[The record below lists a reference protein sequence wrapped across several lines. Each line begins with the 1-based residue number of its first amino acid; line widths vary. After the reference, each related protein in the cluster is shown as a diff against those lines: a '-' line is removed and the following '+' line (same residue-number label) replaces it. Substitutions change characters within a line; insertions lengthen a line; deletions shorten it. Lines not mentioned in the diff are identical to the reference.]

1 MKQEARSYLKAKGK
15 EESIK
20 EDIQREKDH
29 NYEVKIWDMTPADI
43 KYFED
48 NIVSILKSFCE
59 SFLLID
65 IIPHSVSSHTLEYHK
80 TIIKE
85 EFNDEYDHE
94 MEVNPNK
101 LMRSETANYVLLFM
115 FDML

>member
-1 MKQEARSYLKAKGK
+1 
-15 EESIK
+15 
-20 EDIQREKDH
+20 
-29 NYEVKIWDMTPADI
+29 MTPADI